1 MFSPHG
7 EDPYFSA
14 KERNKKMMP
23 EIKETK
29 KMPETKETKK
39 MPETKNRR

>member
-7 EDPYFSA
+7 EDSYFSA

-29 KMPETKETKK
+29 RCQKPKIEKVTSTES
-39 MPETKNRR
+39 

>member
-29 KMPETKETKK
+29 KMPETK
-39 MPETKNRR
+39 NREGN